1 MNKPHPSKPR
11 TPRTPSTSLATETA
25 LAPARA
31 LLESELQELDELL
44 AQVPAPLQPLDLT
57 ALDGFLAGVLLQPQ
71 RIPASRWLP
80 LATDEQGR
88 ALPAGW
94 PARVRLQ
101 ALIERR
107 HAELDALIDGR
118 QWFDPWL
125 TDVEEGTLPT
135 EAVQPWVLGFAAACG
150 EFPALT
156 EGPGSHEPE
165 LIEALAQIYQHLDP
179 ADLEDADALLEE
191 IDTLE
196 PPASMEEAVESLVR
210 GCLLLAD
217 VSRPMR
223 SKPAQR
229 RSQAPRHEPTQRPGA
244 PNRAGRPGPRRR
256 QP

>member
-1 MNKPHPSKPR
+1 MN
-11 TPRTPSTSLATETA
+11 TPRHPKPDSTPGAHA
-25 LAPARA
+25 LHEA
-31 LLESELQELDELL
+31 ELQELDDLL
-44 AQVPAPLQPLDLT
+44 AQVPAPLQPLDLS

-80 LATDEQGR
+80 FATDDEGRTLPAAWAGR
-88 ALPAGW
+88 A
-94 PARVRLQ
+94 RLQ
-101 ALIERR
+101 ALIQQR
-107 HAELDALIDGR
+107 HAELDALIEGR

-125 TDVEEGTLPT
+125 TDVEEATLPN

-156 EGPGSHEPE
+156 EGPGSDEPE
-165 LIEALAQIYQHLDP
+165 LIEALAQLYQHLEP

-217 VSRPMR
+217 VSRPVRRPAMR
-223 SKPAQR
+223 AVRAVRGP
-229 RSQAPRHEPTQRPGA
+229 QRPAAGA
-244 PNRAGRPGPRRR
+244 ASGPAPGRRPAGRGKPSRR
-256 QP
+256 